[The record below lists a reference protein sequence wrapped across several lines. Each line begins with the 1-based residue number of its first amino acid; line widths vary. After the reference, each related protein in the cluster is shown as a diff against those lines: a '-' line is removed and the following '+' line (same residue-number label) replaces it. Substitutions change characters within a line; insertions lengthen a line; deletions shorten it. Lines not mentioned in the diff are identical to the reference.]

1 MLTTALVSKTSI
13 ITLMSLTIIFYWVI
27 TEMTM
32 LKELR
37 YKGTALVFQILVW
50 LELAH
55 VTEGIFSIY
64 GVWILD
70 STPWIRDCMYWI
82 LAFFTGTWILDS
94 KR

>member
-1 MLTTALVSKTSI
+1 
-13 ITLMSLTIIFYWVI
+13 
-27 TEMTM
+27 MTM

-70 STPWIRDCMYWI
+70 SGFHAVDSG
-82 LAFFTGTWILDS
+82 LHVLDS
-94 KR
+94 SLFQWNLNFGFQMLVGFWIP